1 MRIRSMTR
9 IWPSR
14 YEDFSSILGSVST
27 DDEMPQMSIAIG
39 CISLVVFDGMSTTE
53 YPII

>member
-14 YEDFSSILGSVST
+14 YEGFSSFLGSVST
-27 DDEMPQMSIAIG
+27 DDEMPQMSMYQP
-39 CISLVVFDGMSTTE
+39 ISF
-53 YPII
+53 